1 MMSVDTLTTLRHVND
16 SLRLA
21 MLRLR
26 SEQTSCSIIT
36 AQDFA
41 ELLSEILSAA
51 ECLRLQPIHSDTP
64 ELVRQAALNYRGYLE
79 KLRDF
84 LPELHSNLLAEK
96 SRLEAA
102 QAHVS
107 AAAAWARSSTKTL

>member
-1 MMSVDTLTTLRHVND
+1 MTVDTLTTLRNVNN
-16 SLRLA
+16 SLRSA
-21 MLRLR
+21 MFRFR
-26 SEQTSCSIIT
+26 SDQKNCSTIT
-36 AQDFA
+36 AQNFA
-41 ELLSEILSAA
+41 GLLSEILSGA

-64 ELVRQAALNYRGYLE
+64 ELVRQAALDYRGNLE

>member
-1 MMSVDTLTTLRHVND
+1 LDTLTTLEHVNG
-16 SLRLA
+16 SLRSA
-21 MLRLR
+21 MLRFR
-26 SEQTSCSIIT
+26 SDQKNCSTIT
-36 AQDFA
+36 AHDFA
-41 ELLSEILSAA
+41 GLLSEILSAA
-51 ECLRLQPIHSDTP
+51 ECLRLQPIDSGTS
-64 ELVRQAALNYRGYLE
+64 EVVRQAALDYRGNLE

-107 AAAAWARSSTKTL
+107 AASAWARSSTKTL

>member
-1 MMSVDTLTTLRHVND
+1 MTVDTLTTLQNVND

-21 MLRLR
+21 LLRFR
-26 SEQTSCSIIT
+26 SEQTNCTTVT

-41 ELLSEILSAA
+41 GLLSEILSAA
-51 ECLRLQPIHSDTP
+51 ECLQLQPIHSDTP

-79 KLRDF
+79 TLRDF

-102 QAHVS
+102 LAHVS